1 MKTIPILL
9 AGLLIATPVAAAKQC
24 QKLDWPV
31 GADTA
36 HCTLR
41 IDGRTVTDGDCRI
54 SIAPDG
60 REYSIAD
67 MNSGT
72 EADVTTDRSSGPLTA
87 RWNQGSK
94 SDTARMV
101 SYGLVSSLYHHG
113 AEPGMLCFKNNRFA
127 LCIAAPFLK
136 CNPDPE

>member
-9 AGLLIATPVAAAKQC
+9 AGLLIATPVGGRQAC

-54 SIAPDG
+54 SVAPVG

-72 EADVTTDRSSGPLTA
+72 EADVTTDGSSGPLTA

-101 SYGLVSSLYHHG
+101 SYGLVSSLYHPG

-127 LCIAAPFLK
+127 
-136 CNPDPE
+136 

>member
-9 AGLLIATPVAAAKQC
+9 AGLLIATPVGGRQAC

-54 SIAPDG
+54 SG
-60 REYSIAD
+60 RASR
-67 MNSGT
+67 SR
-72 EADVTTDRSSGPLTA
+72 VFDRRHELRHRG
-87 RWNQGSK
+87 R
-94 SDTARMV
+94 R
-101 SYGLVSSLYHHG
+101 HHG
-113 AEPGMLCFKNNRFA
+113 RYPLDR
-127 LCIAAPFLK
+127 
-136 CNPDPE
+136 